1 MKLFKKNYSKE
12 KKLLDREQISKMNA
26 NEIAR
31 FIRTT
36 PNSWIIRAE
45 DGSID
50 KIVEK
55 KRLPSRKR

>member
-1 MKLFKKNYSKE
+1 MKLFNVNYSKE
-12 KKLLDREQISKMNA
+12 KTLLGREEVSKMNA

-36 PNSWIIRAE
+36 PNSWIIRTE

-55 KRLPSRKR
+55 IQLPSKDR